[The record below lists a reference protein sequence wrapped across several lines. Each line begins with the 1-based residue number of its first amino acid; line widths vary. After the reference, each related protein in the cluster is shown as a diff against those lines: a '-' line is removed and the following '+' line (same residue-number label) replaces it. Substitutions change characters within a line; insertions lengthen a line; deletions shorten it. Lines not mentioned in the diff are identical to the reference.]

1 MSSSEAKK
9 RLTVQVIIVSYKTA
23 DLVKT
28 SLSALAD
35 ERAAVDELGIDVRC
49 YVIDNSGVDLE
60 PVQAFVQEKG
70 WQPWLHVVQAERNGG
85 FAYGNNRG
93 FEYGLAQSPKP
104 DYFFLLNPDAV
115 VRPGAISQLVEFME
129 THPRA
134 GSAGSRLENE
144 RGELWPVAFRFPG
157 MLSEVIPAL
166 QFGPLYRLFADRM
179 VARTMGDKTEEVDW
193 FPGAAMICRASV
205 IEELGGM
212 DESYFLYYEETDFC
226 LKLKRHGWTNWYVP
240 ASRVMHI
247 AGKSTGVTSEGAD
260 VKRLPSYWFE
270 SRRRY
275 FLKNYGKTYAVCT
288 DALTTAANLAG
299 EVQMRLRGKPEKLR
313 EGFLRDF
320 WRGSALQPANR
331 AIEPERELLTPRA

>member
-1 MSSSEAKK
+1 
-9 RLTVQVIIVSYKTA
+9 
-23 DLVKT
+23 
-28 SLSALAD
+28 
-35 ERAAVDELGIDVRC
+35 
-49 YVIDNSGVDLE
+49 
-60 PVQAFVQEKG
+60 
-70 WQPWLHVVQAERNGG
+70 
-85 FAYGNNRG
+85 
-93 FEYGLAQSPKP
+93 GLAREPKP

-115 VRPGAISQLVEFME
+115 VRPGAISELVAFME
-129 THPRA
+129 AHPDA
-134 GSAGSRLENE
+134 GSAGSSLENE
-144 RGELWPVAFRFPG
+144 RGELWPVAFRFPD
-157 MLSEVIPAL
+157 MLNEVIPAL

-179 VARTMGDKTEEVDW
+179 VARTMGDAIEEVDW
-193 FPGAAMICRASV
+193 FPGAAMMCRASV

-226 LKLKRHGWTNWYVP
+226 LKLKRHGWKNWYVP

-313 EGFLRDF
+313 E
-320 WRGSALQPANR
+320 
-331 AIEPERELLTPRA
+331 